1 MQIKIF
7 GCKIYISLLF
17 FTMLISILL
26 LDKSGVILYG
36 IMSVTLHEIGHLI
49 AMLFVKC
56 VPDEIILQPAG
67 IMIKRSSD
75 FISLNKKLIIA
86 SAGCL
91 MNIVLFIAFIFIYKL
106 TGDENALLFAV
117 ANLSVCI
124 FNLIF
129 VSGLDG
135 YDILINILSRL
146 FSFDKARLICKII
159 SVISVIILAVLS
171 IYVFFIENGNISIM
185 IFTLYLTILTIM
197 NLRC

>member
-1 MQIKIF
+1 MLRKKLYTQILSI
-7 GCKIYISLLF
+7 F

-75 FISLNKKLIIA
+75 IISLNKKLIIA

-91 MNIVLFIAFIFIYKL
+91 MNMVLFL
-106 TGDENALLFAV
+106 TAH
-117 ANLSVCI
+117 I
-124 FNLIF
+124 
-129 VSGLDG
+129 
-135 YDILINILSRL
+135 
-146 FSFDKARLICKII
+146 
-159 SVISVIILAVLS
+159 S
-171 IYVFFIENGNISIM
+171 IYLTHIINPLVLITERMQIM
-185 IFTLYLTILTIM
+185 TLLI
-197 NLRC
+197 